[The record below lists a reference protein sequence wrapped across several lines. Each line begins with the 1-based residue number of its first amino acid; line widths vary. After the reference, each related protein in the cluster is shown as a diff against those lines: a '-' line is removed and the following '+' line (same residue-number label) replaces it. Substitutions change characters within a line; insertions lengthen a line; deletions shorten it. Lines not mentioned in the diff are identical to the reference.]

1 MSYCKYFEGVICFIC
16 TCMHACSVA
25 QSCMFH
31 PGIFKSIIMEDI
43 LEKKNHLRQGGQLGD
58 CALYKMVPLD
68 SFTS

>member
-1 MSYCKYFEGVICFIC
+1 
-16 TCMHACSVA
+16 MHACSIA

-31 PGIFKSIIMEDI
+31 PGIFKSIIVEDT
-43 LEKKNHLRQGGQLGD
+43 LGEKKNHLRQEGQVGE